1 VGEDGYAISPAGTEN
16 VDPPACHSTKST
28 LAMEGSKA
36 CMLAVEQS
44 AAALVAT
51 VANRAVLIDVEALIM
66 GIYG

>member
-1 VGEDGYAISPAGTEN
+1 
-16 VDPPACHSTKST
+16 
-28 LAMEGSKA
+28 MEGSKA

-44 AAALVAT
+44 AAALVTT